1 MLSDVDD
8 VGLGRTLRALRLR
21 ARRSQADAAQRAGM
35 SQTTWSRVERGH
47 VDEVAVGTLRRIFA
61 AVDAR
66 IEVTPSWRG
75 GAIDRLRD
83 ARHAALVA
91 EVVLLL
97 EALGWQTAVE
107 ATYSEFGERG
117 SIDVLATRAADRVVL
132 IVEVKSEI
140 TSLEATLR
148 QLDPKVRLAS
158 RIVADRYGWRP
169 AAVGRLLVVEATMTN
184 RRRVASL
191 RTVLDRAFPIRS
203 VEARRWLARPSG
215 TCSALLFVSTNRR
228 RTG

>member
-21 ARRSQADAAQRAGM
+21 ARLSQRDAAHRAEI

-47 VDEVAVGTLRRIFA
+47 VAGVAVGALRRIFGV
-61 AVDAR
+61 VDAR
-66 IEVTPSWRG
+66 VEVTPSWRG

-83 ARHAALVA
+83 ERHAALVA

-97 EALGWQTAVE
+97 ESLGWQTAVE

-117 SIDVLATRAADRVVL
+117 SIDVLATEPEGRLAL

-148 QLDPKVRLAS
+148 QLDPKVRLAAK
-158 RIVADRYGWRP
+158 IVGDRCGWRP
-169 AAVGRLLVVEATMTN
+169 ASVSRLLVVEATMTN

-191 RTVLDRAFPIRS
+191 GTVLDRAFPIRS
-203 VEARRWLARPSG
+203 VEARRWLHRPRG

-228 RTG
+228 RTQ